1 MQTKNNTAGLENK
14 PPVKNIDNQ
23 QKYKNNP
30 LNSCSKTPGTKNA
43 NRLTHHVQ
51 VNTLA
56 SSCFRRFSEKKRLN
70 ARGFAQEY
78 LRSCLGYGP
87 GWSVK
92 RRGKSS
98 SLHSKKHFLLGGCG
112 FFYEWR
118 HKWRP
123 FRPPWPTLP
132 SPGRQLLCVSISLN
146 KPIDLWRYVDDI
158 FVAFNDMNALDI
170 FFNTLNSVH
179 NNITFTTELECGD
192 SLAFLD
198 VLIEKT

>member
-87 GWSVK
+87 G
-92 RRGKSS
+92 
-98 SLHSKKHFLLGGCG
+98 
-112 FFYEWR
+112 
-118 HKWRP
+118 
-123 FRPPWPTLP
+123 
-132 SPGRQLLCVSISLN
+132 
-146 KPIDLWRYVDDI
+146 
-158 FVAFNDMNALDI
+158 
-170 FFNTLNSVH
+170 
-179 NNITFTTELECGD
+179 
-192 SLAFLD
+192 
-198 VLIEKT
+198 